1 MDATTTETAVQVL
14 GPMAATV
21 DGVRVRLGGPRP
33 RAVLAA
39 LAAAGGAV
47 VPEQD
52 LIDAVWEDRLPAS
65 PRHALHTCVAD
76 LRRALDPHR
85 PAGRESAV
93 LRHEPGGY
101 RLRLAPDAL
110 DARKF
115 AALVERAGTAHRAH
129 RPTEALA
136 ATDLA
141 LVLWRGPAYADLAH
155 LAFLDPERWRLTELR
170 CTAREIRAWALLT
183 LDAHHLAVT
192 ECALLTTEA
201 PLRESGWALRARTL
215 YRSGRQAE
223 AAAVLHTARR
233 TLRDELGVHPGP
245 ELAHLTQ
252 RILIHD
258 PTLSAELHGAAKQPA

>member
-1 MDATTTETAVQVL
+1 MDATTTETTVQVL
-14 GPMAATV
+14 GPMAATT
-21 DGVRVRLGGPRP
+21 DGARVRLGGPRP
-33 RAVLAA
+33 RAVLAV

-52 LIDAVWEDRLPAS
+52 LIDAVWEDRLPAR

-76 LRRALDPHR
+76 LRRALEPHR
-85 PAGRESAV
+85 PAGRESSV

-110 DARKF
+110 DARRF
-115 AALVERAGTAHRAH
+115 AALVERAGISARTHPA
-129 RPTEALA
+129 EALA
-136 ATDLA
+136 AADLA
-141 LVLWRGPAYADLAH
+141 LSLWRGPAYADLAH
-155 LAFLDPERWRLTELR
+155 LVFLDAERWRLTELR
-170 CTAREIRAWALLT
+170 CAAREIRASALLT
-183 LDAHHLAVT
+183 LDAHQLAVT

-245 ELAHLTQ
+245 ELAHLTR

-258 PTLSAELHGAAKQPA
+258 PTLSAELHGSAKQPA